1 MEHHRLCEVVE
12 LADKMLA
19 SLLLGVVALYIPML
33 CISFYNSVI
42 FREDMKLM
50 ALATTLSWC
59 FVAAGILATVLFFGS
74 KVNEK
79 IHSFQS
85 ILQTMPVSTAEEAKV
100 LLFLLDLQGEPKGL
114 SIGGLLVITK
124 STSLAGAKVSPNE
137 CTVPL
142 DNGMSYSNSE
152 QQATVNEVSNLTGS
166 PPEAKNVN
174 EHLFK
179 AISDIFRPILKL
191 MKLFG
196 IYYGDNTLKS
206 LTDDSGRLS
215 RRACFFVPERI
226 YVSLMFCLWCLMG
239 ALNATI
245 TLIVSP
251 VTRTRKS
258 RFQHFVR
265 GLIDNKSH
273 ATLEKVTVKS
283 RNGIIAFFL
292 VFASAT
298 VGSLM
303 TKLKLDMNLA
313 NFKPLSE
320 SPVFAIVS
328 VIFLIIAVGSWLLP
342 VLLFCITCLILAE
355 LFDDLSKRMKQQSLH
370 STTVQLASFKV
381 EHHQLCEVVEL
392 AAAMFSPLL
401 LGMVSLYIPL
411 ICFNL
416 YLAVH
421 SPGKTEET
429 KYLFMGNNFFW
440 LIASV
445 CVLTIIMLFGSKVSE
460 GIHSFQKILRTV
472 PVSKEDEGKLVMFML
487 DLQGDPQGFSIGGLV
502 VITKSLS
509 LTIAGVIISYF
520 AVMLSLPN

>member
-1 MEHHRLCEVVE
+1 
-12 LADKMLA
+12 
-19 SLLLGVVALYIPML
+19 
-33 CISFYNSVI
+33 
-42 FREDMKLM
+42 
-50 ALATTLSWC
+50 
-59 FVAAGILATVLFFGS
+59 
-74 KVNEK
+74 
-79 IHSFQS
+79 
-85 ILQTMPVSTAEEAKV
+85 MPAR
-100 LLFLLDLQGEPKGL
+100 
-114 SIGGLLVITK
+114 
-124 STSLAGAKVSPNE
+124 VSPNE

-142 DNGMSYSNSE
+142 DKGMSYSNSE

-166 PPEAKNVN
+166 PPEAKKVN

-215 RRACFFVPERI
+215 RRAYVSLMYCGLVVTGLWFNFFLAFLSCFFVPEKI

-303 TKLKLDMNLA
+303 TCLKLDMKLA
-313 NFKPLSE
+313 DFKPLSE

-401 LGMVSLYIPL
+401 LEMVSLYIPL

-421 SPGKTEET
+421 SPGNTEEK

-460 GIHSFQKILRTV
+460 GVRVHFESLFVFLIL
-472 PVSKEDEGKLVMFML
+472 
-487 DLQGDPQGFSIGGLV
+487 FS
-502 VITKSLS
+502 
-509 LTIAGVIISYF
+509 
-520 AVMLSLPN
+520 

>member
-1 MEHHRLCEVVE
+1 
-12 LADKMLA
+12 
-19 SLLLGVVALYIPML
+19 
-33 CISFYNSVI
+33 
-42 FREDMKLM
+42 
-50 ALATTLSWC
+50 
-59 FVAAGILATVLFFGS
+59 
-74 KVNEK
+74 
-79 IHSFQS
+79 
-85 ILQTMPVSTAEEAKV
+85 MPAR
-100 LLFLLDLQGEPKGL
+100 
-114 SIGGLLVITK
+114 
-124 STSLAGAKVSPNE
+124 VSPNE

-215 RRACFFVPERI
+215 RRAYVSLMYCGLVATGLWFNFFLAFLSCFFVPERI

-421 SPGKTEET
+421 SPGKTEEK

-460 GIHSFQKILRTV
+460 GVRVHFESLFVFLIL
-472 PVSKEDEGKLVMFML
+472 
-487 DLQGDPQGFSIGGLV
+487 FS
-502 VITKSLS
+502 
-509 LTIAGVIISYF
+509 
-520 AVMLSLPN
+520 

>member
-1 MEHHRLCEVVE
+1 M
-12 LADKMLA
+12 
-19 SLLLGVVALYIPML
+19 I
-33 CISFYNSVI
+33 
-42 FREDMKLM
+42 
-50 ALATTLSWC
+50 
-59 FVAAGILATVLFFGS
+59 
-74 KVNEK
+74 
-79 IHSFQS
+79 
-85 ILQTMPVSTAEEAKV
+85 MPAR
-100 LLFLLDLQGEPKGL
+100 
-114 SIGGLLVITK
+114 
-124 STSLAGAKVSPNE
+124 VSPNE

-142 DNGMSYSNSE
+142 DNGMSSSNSE

-166 PPEAKNVN
+166 PPEAKKVN

-196 IYYGDNTLKS
+196 MYYGDNTLKS
-206 LTDDSGRLS
+206 LTDDSCRLS
-215 RRACFFVPERI
+215 RRAYVSLMYCGLVATGLWFNFFLAFLSCFFVPERI

-273 ATLEKVTVKS
+273 ATLEKVTVKA

-303 TKLKLDMNLA
+303 TYLKLDMKLA
-313 NFKPLSE
+313 DFKPLSE

-342 VLLFCITCLILAE
+342 VILFCITCLILAE

-421 SPGKTEET
+421 SPGKTEEK

-460 GIHSFQKILRTV
+460 GVRVHF
-472 PVSKEDEGKLVMFML
+472 E
-487 DLQGDPQGFSIGGLV
+487 
-502 VITKSLS
+502 SLFVFFYPIF
-509 LTIAGVIISYF
+509 LG
-520 AVMLSLPN
+520 

>member
-1 MEHHRLCEVVE
+1 M
-12 LADKMLA
+12 
-19 SLLLGVVALYIPML
+19 I
-33 CISFYNSVI
+33 
-42 FREDMKLM
+42 
-50 ALATTLSWC
+50 
-59 FVAAGILATVLFFGS
+59 
-74 KVNEK
+74 
-79 IHSFQS
+79 
-85 ILQTMPVSTAEEAKV
+85 MPAR
-100 LLFLLDLQGEPKGL
+100 
-114 SIGGLLVITK
+114 
-124 STSLAGAKVSPNE
+124 VSPNE

-174 EHLFK
+174 ENLFK

-215 RRACFFVPERI
+215 RRAYVSLMYCGLVATGLWFNFFVASLSCFFVPERI

-303 TKLKLDMNLA
+303 TSLKLDMNLA

-421 SPGKTEET
+421 SPGKTEEK

-460 GIHSFQKILRTV
+460 GVRVHFESLFVFLIL
-472 PVSKEDEGKLVMFML
+472 
-487 DLQGDPQGFSIGGLV
+487 FS
-502 VITKSLS
+502 
-509 LTIAGVIISYF
+509 
-520 AVMLSLPN
+520 

>member
-1 MEHHRLCEVVE
+1 M
-12 LADKMLA
+12 
-19 SLLLGVVALYIPML
+19 I
-33 CISFYNSVI
+33 
-42 FREDMKLM
+42 
-50 ALATTLSWC
+50 
-59 FVAAGILATVLFFGS
+59 
-74 KVNEK
+74 
-79 IHSFQS
+79 
-85 ILQTMPVSTAEEAKV
+85 MPAR
-100 LLFLLDLQGEPKGL
+100 
-114 SIGGLLVITK
+114 
-124 STSLAGAKVSPNE
+124 VSPNE

-142 DNGMSYSNSE
+142 ENGMSSSNSE

-196 IYYGDNTLKS
+196 MYYGDNTLKS
-206 LTDDSGRLS
+206 LTDDSCRLS
-215 RRACFFVPERI
+215 RRAYVSLMYCGLVATGLWFNFFLAFLSCFFVPERI

-303 TKLKLDMNLA
+303 TYLKLDVKLA
-313 NFKPLSE
+313 DFKPLSE

-421 SPGKTEET
+421 SPGKTEEK

-460 GIHSFQKILRTV
+460 GVRVHF
-472 PVSKEDEGKLVMFML
+472 E
-487 DLQGDPQGFSIGGLV
+487 
-502 VITKSLS
+502 SLFVFFLS
-509 LTIAGVIISYF
+509 YFPRIISLFFYIHLLLNAKHMF
-520 AVMLSLPN
+520 HLKCFHLLN